1 MAIIYKMSDVFSLSD
16 DFKEK
21 FDVLCSI
28 REGEKLIIHED
39 KLCKDESLY
48 LTQSVT
54 RWWNQQNRYDIVQLL
69 EKEMEAYLSF
79 LKFVYGAH
87 KSSKTAPRERKQ
99 LLNIYKSHKSF
110 ISHIVTGLGCMSITY
125 SNTADI
131 HNRLAQLIRD
141 LQYLP

>member
-21 FDVLCSI
+21 FDVLCSVQAD
-28 REGEKLIIHED
+28 EKLIIHEG

-48 LTQSVT
+48 LTQPVT
-54 RWWNQQNRYDIVQLL
+54 RWWNQQNRNDIVELL
-69 EKEMEAYLSF
+69 EKEIEGYISF

-87 KSSKTAPRERKQ
+87 KSPKTALRERKQ
-99 LLNIYKSHKSF
+99 LLNIYKGHKSF

-125 SNTADI
+125 SNLSLI
-131 HNRLAQLIRD
+131 HI
-141 LQYLP
+141 